1 MLKNDSK
8 LIKSTLMQKGFKHT
22 EGHEWNV
29 LWMNFSG
36 KSYLY
41 EGLNEYQKINHFPNS
56 NELTRKDKMTL
67 NIMKMQEKYG
77 SH

>member
-1 MLKNDSK
+1 M
-8 LIKSTLMQKGFKHT
+8 IKGTLLHAGFKHT
-22 EGHEWNV
+22 DSHEWNV

-56 NELTRKDKMTL
+56 NELTRKDKLAM
-67 NIMKMQEKYG
+67 NVMNM
-77 SH
+77 